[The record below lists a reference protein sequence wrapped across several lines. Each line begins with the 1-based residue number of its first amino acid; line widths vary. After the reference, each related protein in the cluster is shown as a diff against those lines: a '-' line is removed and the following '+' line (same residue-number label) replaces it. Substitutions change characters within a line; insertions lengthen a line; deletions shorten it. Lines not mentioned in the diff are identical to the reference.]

1 MRDDRQTLI
10 IIGGPT
16 ASGKSSLAVDLAR
29 HFDGEILNADS
40 MQVYRDMDVGTAK
53 PSIAE
58 RKGIPHHL
66 LDVVDPDENFNA
78 AIYRALAVPRLKQI
92 ALKKKL
98 CFVVG
103 GTGLYIKTLLG
114 GLIDCPAP
122 VQAVRDEL
130 RQECNKHGLSFLHER
145 LRLLDPESALKIHP
159 HDKTRIIRA
168 LEIIH
173 LAHERPSSLM
183 RKHGFRNS
191 PFRSLNI
198 CLQTERK
205 HLYYRINERC
215 QAMIE
220 NGLVEETESLLK
232 KGYSPNLKPMMSL
245 GYRHM
250 IKYLEGAW
258 DLDESLRRLQTDTR
272 RYAKRQ
278 LTWFRADPEWIWMIP
293 RGIEII
299 IKTIDEFIASGSFNN

>member
-1 MRDDRQTLI
+1 MRDDRQMLI

-16 ASGKSSLAVDLAR
+16 ASGKSSLAVELAR
-29 HFDGEILNADS
+29 YFDGEILNADS

-53 PSIAE
+53 PSMAE
-58 RKGIPHHL
+58 RKGVPHHL
-66 LDVVDPDENFNA
+66 MDVVDPDEDFNA

-92 ALKKKL
+92 ESKKKL

-114 GLIDCPAP
+114 GLINCPPP
-122 VQAVRDEL
+122 VQALRNEL
-130 RQECNKHGLSFLHER
+130 RQECDKYGPGFLYER

-159 HDKTRIIRA
+159 HDKIRIIRA

-173 LAHERPSSLM
+173 LAHERPSSLI
-183 RKHGFRNS
+183 RKHGFRNT
-191 PFRSLNI
+191 PYRYIKI
-198 CLQTERK
+198 CLQIERK
-205 HLYYRINERC
+205 HLYHRINERC

-220 NGLVEETESLLK
+220 NGLARETEALLR
-232 KGYSPNLKPMMSL
+232 KGYSPHLKPMMSL

-250 IKYLEGAW
+250 IKHLEGAW

-278 LTWFRADPEWIWMIP
+278 LTWFRADPEVIWMLP
-293 RGIEII
+293 GEMENI
-299 IKTIDEFIASGSFNN
+299 IKTIDEFIGSFNN

>member
-1 MRDDRQTLI
+1 MNDDRQTLI

-16 ASGKSSLAVDLAR
+16 ASGKSSLAVELAR

-53 PSIAE
+53 PSMAE

-66 LDVVDPDENFNA
+66 LDVVDPDEDFNA
-78 AIYRALAVPRLKQI
+78 AIYRTLAVSRLKQI
-92 ALKKKL
+92 ASKKKL

-114 GLIDCPAP
+114 GLIDCPPP
-122 VQAVRDEL
+122 VQAWRDEL
-130 RQECNKHGLSFLHER
+130 RQEYDDHGSGFLHER

-159 HDKTRIIRA
+159 HDKIRIIRA

-183 RKHGFRNS
+183 RNHGFRNT
-191 PFRSLNI
+191 PFRSLKI
-198 CLQTERK
+198 CLQIERK
-205 HLYYRINERC
+205 HLYHRINKRC
-215 QAMIE
+215 QTMIE
-220 NGLVEETESLLK
+220 NGLLGETENLLK
-232 KGYSPNLKPMMSL
+232 EGYSPHLKSMMSL

-250 IKYLEGAW
+250 IKHLEVAW

-278 LTWFRADPEWIWMIP
+278 LTWFRADPEVIWMVP
-293 RGIEII
+293 EEMENM
-299 IKTIDEFIASGSFNN
+299 IKTIEEFIGSGT